1 MPQPLVTEF
10 LTGNTAMNGSSQTID
25 CVQLL
30 HERFPHV
37 REISLQLL
45 MQNEVFRELCEEYE
59 VCHHTAERLAL
70 SGSSEGMLKEYAA
83 LRLRLEGELLKYM
96 SQHESDAAR

>member
-1 MPQPLVTEF
+1 MPPRIVTEF
-10 LTGNTAMNGSSQTID
+10 VTRNTAMNGSSQTVD

-45 MQNEVFRELCEEYE
+45 LQNEVFRELCEEYE
-59 VCHHTAERLAL
+59 VCHRATERLAVG
-70 SGSSEGMLKEYAA
+70 GSSEGMRKEYAA

-96 SQHESDAAR
+96 SQHENDASR